1 MENLQVILNRNKR
14 EKKKKEEEEKKG
26 KAIWEP
32 GEWKNFNI
40 NIREKFKPSGQVNF
54 TYSIYHKQFGS
65 NTPIYRLDLHYCTC
79 LIAKILKQNV

>member
-32 GEWKNFNI
+32 GE
-40 NIREKFKPSGQVNF
+40 
-54 TYSIYHKQFGS
+54 
-65 NTPIYRLDLHYCTC
+65 
-79 LIAKILKQNV
+79 